1 MNKIIIYSNET
12 CPYCKQIKELLTT
25 NKIEFENRFT
35 SEYKNE
41 WQEIVNLVGMSTVP
55 TILFE
60 GEYLVPSRDFGNPDG
75 LLHVLNNY
83 VPSSFTKERL
93 ILEKIKTLNFNMSM
107 AFNKTSQILTEIE
120 NKLKPENNEH

>member
-12 CPYCKQIKELLTT
+12 CPYCKQIKEFLTT
-25 NKIEFENRFT
+25 NNIEFENRFT
-35 SEYKNE
+35 SEYKSE

-60 GEYLVPSRDFGNPDG
+60 EEYLVPSRDFGNPEG
-75 LLHVLNNY
+75 LLHMLNNY
-83 VPSSFTKERL
+83 VPSSFAKEKV
-93 ILEKIKTLNFNMSM
+93 ILERIKTLNFNMSM

-120 NKLKPENNEH
+120 SKLKPENNEH